1 MPHNLRNR
9 RMYRMANGG
18 PVPPMPAMGGQG
30 IPPELA
36 AMLGGGGGQPP
47 PMGGQP
53 PPMEG
58 GEPPLLEVSQI
69 PPEILQAAEEALQE
83 TGQEALTEAVTG
95 AAEEESVRSRDNLE
109 SATDFR
115 EIMNAVWDEDL
126 PVEDYRSML
135 AEVVG
140 QEDADR
146 TPDSVL
152 TLVQPT
158 LQLAQLDQGIG
169 ALIQEEMADTGI
181 VPGGITD
188 LATKSAVADSMA
200 AETNSLVGAVGAVS
214 GTPPMEDTSGIMAE
228 APLPM
233 AQDPYA

>member
-1 MPHNLRNR
+1 MHENLRIR
-9 RMYRMANGG
+9 RMYRMANGV

-47 PMGGQP
+47 PMGGE
-53 PPMEG
+53 PPM
-58 GEPPLLEVSQI
+58 LDVSQI
-69 PPEILQAAEEALQE
+69 PPEILQATEEALQE
-83 TGQEALTEAVTG
+83 TGQEVLTEAVTG
-95 AAEEESVRSRDNLE
+95 AAEEEAIRSRNNLE

-135 AEVVG
+135 AQVVG
-140 QEDADR
+140 REDADR

-169 ALIQEEMADTGI
+169 ALIQEEMAETGI

-228 APLPM
+228 ASMPM

>member
-1 MPHNLRNR
+1 MPKNLLNR

-30 IPPELA
+30 MPPELA
-36 AMLGGGGGQPP
+36 MMMDGGAEPP
-47 PMGGQP
+47 P
-53 PPMEG
+53 
-58 GEPPLLEVSQI
+58 LDVSQI
-69 PPEILQAAEEALQE
+69 PPEILQEAESALQE
-83 TGQEALTEAVTG
+83 TGEEILATEAAG
-95 AAEEESVRSRDNLE
+95 AVEDETMRSIDQLE

-115 EIMNAVWDEDL
+115 EIMNAVWDDDL
-126 PVEDYRSML
+126 PIEEYRTML
-135 AEVVG
+135 AQVVG
-140 QEDADR
+140 REDADR